1 MGSAFFEFITRL
13 MACKWLDNAVLET
26 INFIYFFLEF
36 LFFYLKFC
44 LKNASIIREGL
55 VFYKVSKR
63 LREYKKTMRKNSNH
77 WFC

>member
-26 INFIYFFLEF
+26 INFIYFFLK
-36 LFFYLKFC
+36 FYCFE
-44 LKNASIIREGL
+44 APSVREGL

>member
-26 INFIYFFLEF
+26 INFIYFFLK
-36 LFFYLKFC
+36 FYSFK
-44 LKNASIIREGL
+44 APSVREGL